1 MSTVKEMAYKI
12 EDLRNDA
19 EKINSLQNT
28 LFAAIYKGGF
38 AISTY
43 EWAFVALGELT
54 YSLLNELA
62 ELENEAFE
70 LIKTTQERRW
80 AK

>member
-19 EKINSLQNT
+19 EKINSLQNA
-28 LFAAIYKGGF
+28 LFEAIYKGDI
-38 AISTY
+38 AISAY
-43 EWAFVALGELT
+43 EWAFVAFGELT

-70 LIKTTQERRW
+70 LQNLN
-80 AK
+80 